1 MTEEITNN
9 NSSSLDDSKFNAAS
23 AKFISLVYGASK
35 VAKKAASGN
44 KTASKKKASN
54 SSAKL
59 DLVSVQPVETLE
71 NPTRR

>member
-1 MTEEITNN
+1 M
-9 NSSSLDDSKFNAAS
+9 DDSKLNAAS

-59 DLVSVQPVETLE
+59 VSVKPVETLE
-71 NPTRR
+71 KPTRR